1 MFKVCGKCKVEK
13 SIDCFSL
20 KSKIKGTRQSNCKDC
35 QKQYCRQHFKDNTSY
50 YLQKARDT
58 KRRSRETLNKYKE
71 TLKCS
76 RCPEN
81 DICCLDF
88 HHLNPDEKEI
98 SISQAASSG
107 WSFKRLELELNK
119 CIVLCSNCHRKE
131 HAALSS
137 SG

>member
-1 MFKVCGKCKVEK
+1 MFKVCGKCKEEK
-13 SIDCFSL
+13 SIDYFSFR
-20 KSKIKGTRQSNCKDC
+20 SKIKGIRQSNCKDC
-35 QKQYCRQHFKDNTSY
+35 QKQYCKQHFKDNVGY
-50 YLQKARDT
+50 YRNKARDT

-71 TLKCS
+71 TLCCS

-81 DICCLDF
+81 DISCLDF
-88 HHLNPDEKEI
+88 HHLNPDEKEK
-98 SISQAASSG
+98 SISQAVASG